1 MHLAVKFQAREVGGR
16 ERCAS
21 AGARSRFEK
30 VTCKR
35 MITEDVNEGAGDDE
49 GEEGAMIV

>member
-1 MHLAVKFQAREVGGR
+1 MR
-16 ERCAS
+16 S

-35 MITEDVNEGAGDDE
+35 MITEDANEGAGDDE